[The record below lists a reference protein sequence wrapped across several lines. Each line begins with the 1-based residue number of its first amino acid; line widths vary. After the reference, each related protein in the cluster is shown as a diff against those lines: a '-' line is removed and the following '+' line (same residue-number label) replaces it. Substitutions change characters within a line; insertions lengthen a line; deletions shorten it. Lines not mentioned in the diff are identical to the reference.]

1 MRQDGYQTGLW
12 SLPNYYDWVA
22 WYNEMLALLYQDRLA
37 REEEDK
43 LRKRLLDDAEERM
56 KREKEEMEG
65 KIQREYE
72 NKFKNLTDIQE
83 EQLKRMSEYW
93 ERRHGDELSRWEE
106 MLRLRPYVDRV
117 DNYDALRMTQG
128 LVDHLQNSVR
138 YELGRIKGET
148 AENDKQVQKRINN
161 LKSSLRDKN

>member
-1 MRQDGYQTGLW
+1 
-12 SLPNYYDWVA
+12 
-22 WYNEMLALLYQDRLA
+22 MLSLLYQDRLS

-43 LRKRLLDDAEERM
+43 LRKKLLDDAEDRI
-56 KREKEEMEG
+56 KREKDEMEA
-65 KIQREYE
+65 KMQNEYDR
-72 NKFKNLTDIQE
+72 KFKNLTSLQE
-83 EQLKRMSEYW
+83 EQLKRMEEYW
-93 ERRHGDELSRWEE
+93 ERRHADELSRWEE

-148 AENDKQVQKRINN
+148 AENDK
-161 LKSSLRDKN
+161 